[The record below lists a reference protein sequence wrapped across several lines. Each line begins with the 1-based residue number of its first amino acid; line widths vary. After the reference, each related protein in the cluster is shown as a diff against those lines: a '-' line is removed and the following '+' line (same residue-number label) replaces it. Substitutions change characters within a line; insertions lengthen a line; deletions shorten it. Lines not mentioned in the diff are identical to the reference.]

1 MSEPFTPR
9 TLDAIERAVPAGY
22 APPWTVE
29 PWFDGEQQDVLRGWL
44 IVHDR
49 TGVAPELR
57 DLCGTVATVPDHG
70 EALAKFIAAARTVV
84 PGMAAEIRRLY
95 TLVDK
100 LCDHHFPAPTG
111 DPDDPEYGPGDC
123 TRCGTTYQQY
133 DFGLG
138 GRIAAAFEAGA

>member
-49 TGVAPELR
+49 TYVAPELR
-57 DLCGTVATVPDHG
+57 ELCGTVATVPDYG

-95 TLVDK
+95 ALVDR
-100 LCDHHFPAPTG
+100 LCDHEFPAPNPA
-111 DPDDPEYGPGDC
+111 DAEPAPGDC

-133 DFGLG
+133 DAGMG
-138 GRIAAAFEAGA
+138 ERIAALLEAGA